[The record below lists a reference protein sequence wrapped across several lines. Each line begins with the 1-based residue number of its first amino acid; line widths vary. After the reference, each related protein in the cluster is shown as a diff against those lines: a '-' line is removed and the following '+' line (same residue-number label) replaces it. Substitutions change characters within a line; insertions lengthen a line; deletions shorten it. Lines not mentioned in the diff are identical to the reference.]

1 MDSKKIRDGRC
12 ISVNKSSWS
21 VESNN
26 DVYNAIINNSY
37 VSKELPTVGDNVTI
51 EIDEKYKS
59 CVIKELL
66 PRKTLLARKSNGK
79 TQVLAANVDIVF
91 IVTSLNDNFNMARL
105 ERLALLGIKS
115 GAKVGFI
122 LTKSDLC
129 SDEEKK
135 YYLDTI
141 KNRFTNYSTFLTSSV
156 LNEGIEEIKS
166 IWMPNETAV
175 FIGSSGVGKSTI
187 INRLM
192 GEELIKTQSIREKD
206 SRGRHTTTSRN
217 LFVLPDKRVV
227 IDEPGIR
234 GVGLI
239 NTNDALDYLFETIR
253 ELETKCKYTTC
264 THVNNEGCA
273 VLQAIEDGLIT
284 REEYDRYLKLKQKE
298 KRKSIKLQE
307 EEVKGYQ
314 SEKNL
319 RLMKKNGRRGY
330 NL

>member
-1 MDSKKIRDGRC
+1 MDSKKICDGRC

-37 VSKELPTVGDNVTI
+37 VSKELPTVGDDVII

-59 CVIKELL
+59 CVVKELL
-66 PRKTLLARKSNGK
+66 PRKTLLTRKNNGK
-79 TQVLAANVDIVF
+79 TQVLAANVDVVYV
-91 IVTSLNDNFNMARL
+91 VTSLNDNFNMARI

-115 GAKVGFI
+115 GAKVAFI

-129 SDEEKK
+129 SDVERQ
-135 YYLDTI
+135 YYLDMVS
-141 KNRFTNYSTFLTSSV
+141 NRFLDYPVYLTSSL
-156 LNEGIEEIKS
+156 LNEGIEEIKE
-166 IWMPNETAV
+166 IWQPGEIAV

-187 INRLM
+187 INHLI

-217 LFVLPDKRVV
+217 LFVLPDKRIV

-234 GVGLI
+234 SVGLVD
-239 NTNDALDYLFETIR
+239 TNEALNDIFGVIR
-253 ELETKCKYTTC
+253 ELETKCKYSTC

-273 VLQAIEDGLIT
+273 VLRAIEDGLIT
-284 REEYDRYLKLKQKE
+284 KEEYERYLKLKQKE

-307 EEVKGYQ
+307 EKTKGYEI
-314 SEKNL
+314 EKNL
-319 RLMKKNGRRGY
+319 RMMKKKGRRGY